1 MQQSVLRPML
11 MKLLRRSALDEEDQQ
26 AILSL
31 PSSIKTLDAG
41 NYIVREGE
49 VPTRCFVLLEGLGYR
64 HKIVINGARQIVG
77 LHFPGDLLNLQSSV
91 LQVADE
97 NVQALTWG
105 KAAAIPMEALVELI
119 DTRPAIGR
127 AVFSETLVDASIFRE
142 WIANV
147 GRRDA
152 QARMA
157 HFLCEL
163 FVRQREIGLA
173 RDDRFP
179 LPMTQEQ
186 LADVLG
192 LTSVHVNR
200 TLKALEAAG
209 LIERDKREVSFADW
223 PALVS
228 AGDFNPAYLH
238 LGAAE
243 KDDQKP
249 LTQVE
254 RTAPSLGAAGNHG
267 G

>member
-1 MQQSVLRPML
+1 ML
-11 MKLLRRSALDEEDQQ
+11 LKLLRRSALNDEDQQ

-31 PSSIKTLDAG
+31 PSSIKTLDVG

-49 VPTRCFVLLEGLGYR
+49 VPTRCFVLLEGIGFR

-77 LHFPGDLLNLQSSV
+77 LHLPGDLLNLQYSM
-91 LQVADE
+91 LQIADE
-97 NVQALTWG
+97 NVQALTPG
-105 KAAAIPMEALVELI
+105 KAAAIPMEAIVELI
-119 DTRPAIGR
+119 ESRPSIAR
-127 AVFSETLVDASIFRE
+127 AVFCETLVDASIFRE

-173 RDDRFP
+173 RDDRFA

-209 LIERDKREVSFADW
+209 LIEREKREVTFADW
-223 PALVS
+223 AALVS

-238 LGAAE
+238 LPGAE
-243 KDDQKP
+243 KDHQTP
-249 LTQVE
+249 PPARE
-254 RTAPSLGAAGNHG
+254 RTVALLGAAGNQG
-267 G
+267 V

>member
-1 MQQSVLRPML
+1 MQQPILRPML
-11 MKLLRRSALDEEDQQ
+11 LKLLRRSALNQEDQE

-49 VPTRCFVLLEGLGYR
+49 VPTRCFVLLEGIGYR

-77 LHFPGDLLNLQSSV
+77 LHLPGDLLNLQNSM
-91 LQVADE
+91 LQIADE
-97 NVQALTWG
+97 NVQALTSG
-105 KAAAIPMEALVELI
+105 KAAAIPMEAIVELI
-119 DTRPAIGR
+119 ESRPAIAR

-163 FVRQREIGLA
+163 FVRQREIGLT
-173 RDDRFP
+173 RDDRFA

-209 LIERDKREVSFADW
+209 LIEREKREVTFADW
-223 PALVS
+223 AALVS

-238 LGAAE
+238 LPGAE
-243 KDDQKP
+243 KDDQRP
-249 LTQVE
+249 PSARE
-254 RTAPSLGAAGNHG
+254 RTAALLGAAGNPG
-267 G
+267 A